1 MFSGIFQCSM
11 FCRLKMSL
19 VSIIRID
26 NNKIYSD
33 TCEMVRFS
41 WFSGVCEHQNS
52 YEAGTKGSP
61 SVKKWYKND
70 IVHVWGEGWTP
81 VPFLAQIC
89 QVPKTQI
96 SGFFT
101 IEIKMLDHQL
111 SCLSAYFQGEFKLFL
126 VWRGSLEYPAPLPFR
141 IVYMYKYERHFG
153 KCYWKP
159 FFPSSQEY
167 SALTFKRRP
176 WFLNWYK
183 TNFILYPL
191 RLHYGNLMLILVH
204 SALPW
209 AHKSFIS
216 APPRDEAIRD
226 IAKLCP
232 A

>member
-1 MFSGIFQCSM
+1 M
-11 FCRLKMSL
+11 
-19 VSIIRID
+19 D
-26 NNKIYSD
+26 Y
-33 TCEMVRFS
+33 
-41 WFSGVCEHQNS
+41 
-52 YEAGTKGSP
+52 
-61 SVKKWYKND
+61 
-70 IVHVWGEGWTP
+70 
-81 VPFLAQIC
+81 
-89 QVPKTQI
+89 
-96 SGFFT
+96 
-101 IEIKMLDHQL
+101 
-111 SCLSAYFQGEFKLFL
+111 AYFKYLCQTTNFHVCLHIFKENSNCSQFDGGHQSIQLLCLLESFICTYTRGVLINFIESLF
-126 VWRGSLEYPAPLPFR
+126 
-141 IVYMYKYERHFG
+141 
-153 KCYWKP
+153 C
-159 FFPSSQEY
+159 SSPQEY